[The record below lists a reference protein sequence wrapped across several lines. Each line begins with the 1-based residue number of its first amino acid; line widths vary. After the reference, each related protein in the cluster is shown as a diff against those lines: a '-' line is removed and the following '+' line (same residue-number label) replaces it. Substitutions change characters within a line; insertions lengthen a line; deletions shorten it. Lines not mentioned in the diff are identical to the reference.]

1 MNKDY
6 KIAFI
11 ILFIIGSLLFARERT
26 MIANSI
32 EAHEN
37 YIKEENE
44 KKNEINNLLQATTK
58 NLDNIDSKVNLYL
71 DQFKK
76 IDSKTIENKDIDS
89 LSKYFFTVMI
99 AKSIDSAKAVKDK
112 DNFILNKLKEE
123 NTLVVLKDE
132 IEVDEKFNL
141 LNNFEGALNG
151 NYDFKNKLNSQ
162 TDLNANL
169 LKESLKKCQSVK
181 YIVIAKEAI
190 IYKPK
195 VINSKNF
202 ESGIIG
208 IYYEIYDMQTNDKL
222 HESYVYAE
230 NSENI
235 PTFTFGNNSQLSNDI
250 LERNLKTNGTKAVTN
265 LYNPE
270 NQ

>member
-1 MNKDY
+1 MTKDY

-11 ILFIIGSLLFARERT
+11 VLFIIGSLLFARERT

-32 EAHEN
+32 EEHEN
-37 YIKEENE
+37 YLKEEND
-44 KKNEINNLLQATTK
+44 KKNEINNLLQANTK
-58 NLDNIDSKVNLYL
+58 KIENIDSKVNSYL

-76 IDSKTIENKDIDS
+76 IELKTFENKDIDS
-89 LSKYFFTVMI
+89 LSNYFLEVII
-99 AKSIDSAKAVKDK
+99 AKSLDSAKAVNDK
-112 DNFILNKLKEE
+112 DTFILNKLTEK
-123 NTLVVLKDE
+123 NTLVVFKDE

-141 LNNFEGALNG
+141 LNNFEGALND

-162 TDLNANL
+162 TDLNSNF
-169 LKESLKKCQSVK
+169 LKESLTKCQSIQ

-195 VINSKNF
+195 IINSKNF
-202 ESGIIG
+202 ESGVIAV
-208 IYYEIYDMQTNDKL
+208 YYEIYDLESGDKL
-222 HESYVYAE
+222 HDSYVYAE

-235 PTFTFGNNSQLSNDI
+235 PTFTFGNNSGLSNSI
-250 LERNLKTNGTKAVTN
+250 LERNLKTNGTKAVLS
-265 LYNPE
+265 LYNTE